1 MDFFKNCVFIDR
13 VDFHINMKVS
23 RAWALRGKMT
33 VAIIPTTKAP
43 THAIIGAISFIGV
56 VNLSI
61 RVPKQQPKVRKIQ
74 GGIKKK
80 TPKRLLEKKDPK
92 GTTAGHYLRFL
103 SETLGIMVK
112 HDQMKDYYQ
121 IMDNAPVYLSK

>member
-1 MDFFKNCVFIDR
+1 
-13 VDFHINMKVS
+13 MKAS
-23 RAWALRGKMT
+23 RAWALRGQMT
-33 VAIIPTTKAP
+33 VAMIPTTKASIH
-43 THAIIGAISFIGV
+43 TIIGAISSIGV

-74 GGIKKK
+74 DGKKKKK

-92 GTTAGHYLRFL
+92 CTTAVHYLRFL

-112 HDQMKDYYQ
+112 HDQMKDFYQ
-121 IMDNAPVYLSK
+121 IMDNAPVHWSK